1 MIDYPIVFLAGL
13 AGSWHC
19 IGMCG
24 GFACGLAANRG
35 SRAAALG
42 RQLLYNTGRVTTYCF
57 LGALVGQLAAGLSVS
72 EPGVP
77 PTAGAQQLLALVS
90 GGLMLVFGL
99 QFLGYLSRFRLPW
112 NTNIGARFLVPAL
125 SELRRAPGIGAP
137 LALGVANGFLPCP
150 LVYAFAA
157 QAAGSGGP
165 LPGMLVM
172 LAFGLGTFP
181 AMLLMGGVGGWF
193 WRRILCVDLAGAAGN
208 VREQALAQLAWRE
221 RTTLLA
227 GGLILV
233 IGMITFARGVLPLG
247 GHGHH
252 F

>member
-1 MIDYPIVFLAGL
+1 MLVNH
-13 AGSWHC
+13 GSP
-19 IGMCG
+19 GS
-24 GFACGLAANRG
+24 LAA
-35 SRAAALG
+35 S
-42 RQLLYNTGRVTTYCF
+42 Q
-57 LGALVGQLAAGLSVS
+57 QILAIA
-72 EPGVP
+72 
-77 PTAGAQQLLALVS
+77 S
-90 GGLMLVFGL
+90 GILMIVMAL
-99 QFLGYLSRFRLPW
+99 QFFGYLQRVHRFVVGFGGS
-112 NTNIGARFLVPAL
+112 TLVV
-125 SELRRAPGIGAP
+125 SLRGLIAAPGRSAP
-137 LALGVANGFLPCP
+137 LAFGVFNGFLPCP

-181 AMLLMGGVGGWF
+181 AMLLMGGVGGWL
-193 WRRILCVDLAGAAGN
+193 WRRILRVDLAGAAGN